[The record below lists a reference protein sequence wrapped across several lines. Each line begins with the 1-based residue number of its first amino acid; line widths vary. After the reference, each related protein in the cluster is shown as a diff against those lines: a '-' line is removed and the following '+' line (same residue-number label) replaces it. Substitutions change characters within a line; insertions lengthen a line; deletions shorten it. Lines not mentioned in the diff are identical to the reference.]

1 MLHQQSFSSTG
12 EDEMLFDDTTPVTFG
27 ENKKSNCKGN
37 KPDLSTQNSNDDKLS
52 TLFNTTGREKNS
64 TGPLKHWLF
73 EHQHHPYPNETDKQ
87 ELMEKT
93 KMSLSQIT
101 VWFTNARV
109 KMRKENK
116 LPLNIY
122 SKKKKKKQQDDSF
135 HLDDTLSPPLSTQNL
150 SFNELSTSFD
160 NEYTS
165 DGNHEDTYAS
175 HHVIACP
182 STEKHVVMAYSCL
195 TYEQV
200 IEIQRFVSLF
210 PNKIKLSNCVDEHT
224 THLIVGNEEKPL
236 LCPLT
241 IKLFQA
247 IARHLFVLTHRWISE
262 CLKQN
267 QLIDATLFEIR
278 GDLPFGE
285 YHDGMRHSRLSKHQ
299 NLFQHCQF
307 FILCDGCQEKMS
319 KTELAALI
327 HLCNGTLLNTLPIA
341 TPNDPSILT
350 IVLCDKLLPFESS
363 KQQHLL
369 ERSRANGVNYLSPEW
384 CLTIQQIQFYQILL
398 LINHLNCLANF
409 SSLTIQTSDYFQDEN
424 SIYLAIFRLAKLKFC
439 KLTFPSGGQRIPL
452 PLAIDQCQTLEC
464 LVLNGHCR
472 LDQLI
477 SILSYVPK
485 LHHLACEQLS
495 GSEYID
501 ITRIPENLTSISLTP
516 YRISFNELKLLLTSK
531 ISFKLKK
538 LRIKIFNNETFFH
551 AEQWEEL
558 ILNYMPCLHS
568 FDLQYTGLIDECCQL
583 NLIAPFHSKF
593 WIDRQWSFDYYY
605 HSYGCDDLN
614 YLTFFSIVPYRSNH
628 YTLYE
633 PLHNDICESFQNNSI
648 NFARHLTIHRC
659 VEFDKYSI
667 RFSRVTKL
675 TLKNNSIKKNA
686 SFMKNINSLVPL
698 IQITDLDIKNNNL
711 SIIQLS
717 KILCLLPNL
726 QSLSLSNTS
735 LFHSKHNTTV
745 NLSSRNNKIT
755 KLIID
760 DDDDEWDIKHIQF
773 LLRLFPYL
781 QYLEIGIDENNLDD
795 ILQYLLLK
803 FKSLF
808 SLFLLNV
815 NHEATKKIETFIK
828 SENLIHDY
836 TIEHIR
842 GGLYLWW

>member
-1 MLHQQSFSSTG
+1 MMKRRQNIEF
-12 EDEMLFDDTTPVTFG
+12 VK
-27 ENKKSNCKGN
+27 ENLVHKTKLLKTQFE
-37 KPDLSTQNSNDDKLS
+37 DLS
-52 TLFNTTGREKNS
+52 
-64 TGPLKHWLF
+64 
-73 EHQHHPYPNETDKQ
+73 
-87 ELMEKT
+87 
-93 KMSLSQIT
+93 
-101 VWFTNARV
+101 
-109 KMRKENK
+109 
-116 LPLNIY
+116 
-122 SKKKKKKQQDDSF
+122 
-135 HLDDTLSPPLSTQNL
+135 
-150 SFNELSTSFD
+150 NELIYEIFDYFDYFYIYEIFSKLNLRFQSLLIDTS
-160 NEYTS
+160 
-165 DGNHEDTYAS
+165 
-175 HHVIACP
+175 
-182 STEKHVVMAYSCL
+182 L
-195 TYEQV
+195 
-200 IEIQRFVSLF
+200 RL
-210 PNKIKLSNCVDEHT
+210 KIKLSS
-224 THLIVGNEEKPL
+224 
-236 LCPLT
+236 
-241 IKLFQA
+241 
-247 IARHLFVLTHRWISE
+247 ISKSI
-262 CLKQN
+262 LQN
-267 QLIDATLFEIR
+267 QYKSIIYTRRSQIISLNISKYFL
-278 GDLPFGE
+278 E
-285 YHDGMRHSRLSKHQ
+285 YFPL
-299 NLFQHCQF
+299 NLF
-307 FILCDGCQEKMS
+307 
-319 KTELAALI
+319 
-327 HLCNGTLLNTLPIA
+327 
-341 TPNDPSILT
+341 PSL
-350 IVLCDKLLPFESS
+350 
-363 KQQHLL
+363 Q
-369 ERSRANGVNYLSPEW
+369 

-485 LHHLACEQLS
+485 LHRLACEQLS

-614 YLTFFSIVPYRSNH
+614 YLTFFSIVSYRSNH